1 MSRTLA
7 SIFCRKT
14 YEEPIAKNV
23 RCGVCRG
30 PENIVPRVFTCS
42 KEAERAAWVVA
53 PIYPHVL
60 SPEPVGGD
68 SDGDER
74 EEHAAVCEVED
85 TALAVARGATQ
96 DTVNCCEERE

>member
-74 EEHAAVCEVED
+74 EEYAAVCDVED
-85 TALAVARGATQ
+85 TAFAVARGATQ